1 MRFGNAITECTAQMF
16 GMGVGYQI
24 TTVARK
30 VIVFAHGGPGDAFDS
45 LTMKDIMPWLP
56 DRGAHTDPLGHMT
69 CRQAREAFAVA
80 PMLISGWTCIA
91 NSLSPEVQ
99 AQLMIS
105 EPLHL
110 LRTLERLRLSG
121 VHNGNWRG
129 CANYTTIMTTTP
141 PKPPQI

>member
-1 MRFGNAITECTAQMF
+1 
-16 GMGVGYQI
+16 
-24 TTVARK
+24 
-30 VIVFAHGGPGDAFDS
+30 
-45 LTMKDIMPWLP
+45 
-56 DRGAHTDPLGHMT
+56 MT

-99 AQLMIS
+99 AQLMTS

-129 CANYTTIMTTTP
+129 CTNYTTTMTTTP
-141 PKPPQI
+141 PKPPLI